1 MIIRPFSGPDFFRRD
16 SDETGT
22 KKRFLVLGRWISFI
36 SCSLLAGTSTTS
48 ECPLYDDILSFLPL
62 LQTWGS
68 AAAWL
73 FTLHFILTI
82 SIPASMVLFWR
93 QSRYAPWLAYAQTP
107 LRLAFMLPSLS
118 LVVWLAQAVALKS
131 AAFFIALLLVS
142 EAAKVVTLWRCRK
155 V

>member
-1 MIIRPFSGPDFFRRD
+1 MKLEQKNVFWFWGGMDLFY
-16 SDETGT
+16 
-22 KKRFLVLGRWISFI
+22 LLQFI
-36 SCSLLAGTSTTS
+36 GWNIYHQRV
-48 ECPLYDDILSFLPL
+48 PLYDDILSFLPL

-118 LVVWLAQAVALKS
+118 LVVWLAQAMAFKS

>member
-1 MIIRPFSGPDFFRRD
+1 M
-16 SDETGT
+16 
-22 KKRFLVLGRWISFI
+22 VLGWDG
-36 SCSLLAGTSTTS
+36 SLLSLAVYWLEHLPPASTALRRY
-48 ECPLYDDILSFLPL
+48 PLILPL

-82 SIPASMVLFWR
+82 SIPASMILFWH

>member
-1 MIIRPFSGPDFFRRD
+1 
-16 SDETGT
+16 
-22 KKRFLVLGRWISFI
+22 
-36 SCSLLAGTSTTS
+36 
-48 ECPLYDDILSFLPL
+48 
-62 LQTWGS
+62 
-68 AAAWL
+68 
-73 FTLHFILTI
+73 
-82 SIPASMVLFWR
+82 MVLFWR

-131 AAFFIALLLVS
+131 AAFFIALLVS